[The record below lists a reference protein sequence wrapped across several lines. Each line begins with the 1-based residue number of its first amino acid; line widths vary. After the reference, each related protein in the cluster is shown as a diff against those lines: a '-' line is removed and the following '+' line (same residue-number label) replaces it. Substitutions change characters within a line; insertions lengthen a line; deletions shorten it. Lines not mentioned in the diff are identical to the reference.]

1 MQTKHTIDM
10 TKNHMNTT
18 EPGEYAKGKQI
29 NYLKF
34 VPRIQKTHSIA
45 FMFFLFF
52 VLRNLQIHVVRNI
65 KARKIFQ
72 KNVPISNFLISFL
85 GFLYKMCSHW
95 MHSAN

>member
-45 FMFFLFF
+45 FMFFGF
-52 VLRNLQIHVVRNI
+52 
-65 KARKIFQ
+65 
-72 KNVPISNFLISFL
+72 
-85 GFLYKMCSHW
+85 FLYLEIYKFMWLETSKPGRFSKKMYQ
-95 MHSAN
+95 